1 MSYILWMLF
10 YIGFGFVWGWAEGYR
25 KGHKD
30 GYQRGKAIVRHISQL
45 VK

>member
-1 MSYILWMLF
+1 MLF